1 MERLQHA
8 SIVARY
14 TGPQSQ
20 RMEMLDV
27 QFNPTELTLDKAVQI
42 AEIAIPGLDSPL
54 VQFVRGQN
62 EKMSLELFFDTTEEG
77 TGPGATSVTTKTDPF
92 YSLVKIDPDTHAP
105 PICELFWNAS
115 FPGADLLPAAG
126 GQRRNSFTFV
136 VDSVKQKF
144 TFFSPEGV
152 PLRATL
158 TLSLRE
164 YKTLDEQLAQL
175 NLSSPNRTHAY
186 VTVQGDTLARVAGR
200 FYRKPVEWRAI
211 ADKNDIEDPR
221 RLAVARVL
229 TVPPIA

>member
-1 MERLQHA
+1 EF
-8 SIVARY
+8 S
-14 TGPQSQ
+14 
-20 RMEMLDV
+20 
-27 QFNPTELTLDKAVQI
+27 LDKGVQL

-54 VQFVRGQN
+54 LQFVRGQV
-62 EKMSLELFFDTTEEG
+62 EKLSVELFFDTTADG
-77 TGPGATSVTTKTDPF
+77 TGIGATSVTTLTDPI
-92 YSLVKIDPDTHAP
+92 YALAKIEPAGHAP
-105 PICELFWNAS
+105 PIVTFAWNAS
-115 FPGADLLPAAG
+115 FPGAHLPPAAG
-126 GQRRNSFTFV
+126 NQRRNAFRGV
-136 VDSVKQKF
+136 VDSCRQKF
-144 TFFSPEGV
+144 TFFSPDGV

-211 ADKNDIEDPR
+211 ADANDIEDPR

-229 TVPPIA
+229 TVPPI